1 MTFLWFIAGAS
12 LVVALV
18 AWSQARR
25 TAKRLA
31 QISEMYWELKY
42 QQGELRVRMQRLA
55 GEAPPPP
62 PQPPASPAQ
71 PGDSFVPLT
80 SLAPHRAGP
89 GSPSRT
95 PAQWGGDVRG
105 GDPTLKR

>member
-1 MTFLWFIAGAS
+1 MTLLWFIAGAS

-42 QQGELRVRMQRLA
+42 QHGELRLRIQRLT
-55 GEAPPPP
+55 GEAPTPP
-62 PQPPASPAQ
+62 PQAQAQAPGPPGEA
-71 PGDSFVPLT
+71 FVPLS
-80 SLAPHRAGP
+80 SLA
-89 GSPSRT
+89 
-95 PAQWGGDVRG
+95 RG
-105 GDPTLKR
+105 GDPAKR